1 MDLYVF
7 RHGESVGN
15 QQRLFSGWCQLKLT
29 EKGVR
34 QAEALRDR
42 LNGLTF
48 DCVYASDLIRAVETA
63 QIVLPQADVIQDA
76 DLREVNV
83 GILAG
88 RKLVDCQ
95 QEYGE
100 KLEISR
106 RTRDFT
112 PFGGEDSQ
120 ALMDRAASFLYHVSQ
135 VQTDRIAVFCHEGII
150 KGMLSAVMGVLL
162 DEHRFSHANCN
173 YSVFTFT
180 PEQGWRLL
188 RWNV

>member
-7 RHGESVGN
+7 RHGESEGN
-15 QQRLFSGWCQLKLT
+15 RQRLFSGWCQLELT
-29 EKGVR
+29 EKGVQ
-34 QAEALRDR
+34 QAEVLRDR
-42 LNGLTF
+42 LEGLTF
-48 DCVYASDLIRAVETA
+48 DRAYSSDLIRAVHTA
-63 QIVLPQADVIQDA
+63 NIVLPQMPLTQDP

-88 RKLVDCQ
+88 RKLTECQ

-100 KLEISR
+100 ILETSR
-106 RTRDFT
+106 RTRDFA
-112 PFGGEDSQ
+112 PFGGENSQ
-120 ALMDRAASFLYHVSQ
+120 ALMDRAARFLDRVSR
-135 VQTDRIAVFCHEGII
+135 VEADRIAVFCHEGII

-173 YSVFTFT
+173 YSVFTFA

-188 RWNV
+188 RWNI

>member
-29 EKGVR
+29 DKGIQ

-48 DCVYASDLIRAVETA
+48 DRAYSSDLVRAVETA
-63 QIVLPQADVIQDA
+63 HIVLPQMSVIQDA

-88 RKLVDCQ
+88 RKLTDCQ

-106 RTRDFT
+106 RTRDFS
-112 PFGGEDSQ
+112 PFGGENSQ
-120 ALMDRAASFLYHVSQ
+120 ALMDRAASFLNRVSQ
-135 VQTDRIAVFCHEGII
+135 VEADRIAVFCHEGII

-162 DEHRFSHANCN
+162 DEHRFSHFNCN
-173 YSVFTFT
+173 YSVFTFA
-180 PEQGWRLL
+180 PEQRWRLL

>member
-1 MDLYVF
+1 MELYVF
-7 RHGESVGN
+7 RHGQSIGN
-15 QQRLFSGWCQLKLT
+15 QQHLFSGWCQLELT
-29 EKGVR
+29 ENGIR

-48 DCVYASDLIRAVETA
+48 DCVYSSDLVRAIETA
-63 QIVLPQADVIQDA
+63 NIVLPQMTVIQDT

-88 RKLVDCQ
+88 RKLTECQ
-95 QEYGE
+95 DEYGE
-100 KLEISR
+100 MLEISR

-112 PFGGEDSQ
+112 HFGGENSQ
-120 ALMDRAASFLYHVSQ
+120 ALMDRAMSFLARVSQ
-135 VQTDRIAVFCHEGII
+135 VKAERIAVFCHEGII
-150 KGMLSAVMGVLL
+150 KGMLSAVMGILL

-173 YSVFTFT
+173 YSVFTYST
-180 PEQGWRLL
+180 EHGWRLL